1 MAESSNLQLIAREIL
16 VSASHEELA
25 MIVDNLF
32 KRQDSHQYKTS
43 RALYDFCVSSNPG
56 CLTLKL
62 LKLYQSSSNGVLR
75 FRSIYQLSETL
86 TDLRNRK
93 LSLDSLYEIKG
104 VLISCLTMEETKA
117 SEFKILRKIVS
128 CVAYNV
134 VDLHKDKWDELG
146 DCILSL
152 ANSEPLKAFHVFIDL
167 PRVYKEFIDKFLETI
182 LQRAENVLLS
192 PVRVQDW
199 SLALQIF
206 VKMWIQLVDTGM
218 KFKKIRALMAARLL
232 SVVKSVIELVNEE
245 EFLVQGLEDF
255 ERFFSREMNSYH
267 YTKDQS
273 HFVLASMIEI
283 EGVVRGTE
291 TKEIV
296 RKIKML
302 VTEPENPAIKP
313 QDGLKYRR
321 DEFESSWYDYLK
333 SLSSLEVLKI
343 FASTDLE
350 DRSREIAIRRVNV
363 LLSDHF
369 SKKAPIDI
377 SEFRIL
383 QSLLISCLKEQGV
396 SDSMFKVL
404 GQVVNHVANE
414 MFVYQYESWDDLR
427 DYFASQSETE
437 FQRAVYIFQ
446 CLTIPLI
453 DDDFLNPVMENLCP
467 VISTRLDPPTELLVD
482 NSCWVLAFT
491 GAFCAISHMIEDPGY
506 AEYVKEIAH
515 KMIDSVRKLVEREME
530 VGLVRRAFRDVETIV
545 KKQLEWYGKLEYK
558 FVKGLLWRLYAIKG
572 MKWERSTIDDA
583 AVTEALELHKIK
595 NRQWAI
601 FKTCAVKGQGLFKII
616 LESFLHFNF
625 VRSQN
630 MNQPMNPNEESYKAL
645 IYDDLCEKIIAP
657 LIQVNDL
664 RKQGV
669 TNLLVC
675 KYNNHC
681 TCHHQR
687 W

>member
-1 MAESSNLQLIAREIL
+1 MEESSNLPSKAREIL
-16 VSASHEELA
+16 VNPSYEEIA
-25 MIVDNLF
+25 IIVNQLF
-32 KRQDSHQYKTS
+32 MRQDSVQYETS
-43 RALYDFCVSSNPG
+43 RLLYNFWVSHNPS

-62 LKLYQSSSNGVLR
+62 LKVYQSSSNGVLR

-86 TDLRNRK
+86 TDFK
-93 LSLDSLYEIKG
+93 FKPSLDSLYEIKPL
-104 VLISCLTMEETKA
+104 LISFLTNQETKE
-117 SEFKILRKIVS
+117 SDVKILKRIVS

-134 VDLHKDKWDELG
+134 VVLHKDKWDELS
-146 DCILSL
+146 DCILTL

-167 PRVYKEFIDKFLETI
+167 PRVYKEFIDKFLEMI

-192 PVRVQDW
+192 PARVQDW
-199 SLALQIF
+199 SLAFQTF

-218 KFKKIRALMAARLL
+218 NFKKIRALMAARL
-232 SVVKSVIELVNEE
+232 STVVKSVIELVNEEEE

-255 ERFFSREMNSYH
+255 ERFFSRDMNLYH

-302 VTEPENPAIKP
+302 VTEPESSAIKP

-377 SEFRIL
+377 SEFRKL
-383 QSLLISCLKEQGV
+383 QPLLISCLKEEGI
-396 SDSMFKVL
+396 SDSLFKVL

-414 MFVYQYESWDDLR
+414 MFVFHYESWDDLR

-491 GAFCAISHMIEDPGY
+491 SAFCAVIHMIEDPGY
-506 AEYVKEIAH
+506 AESPKEIAY
-515 KMIDSVRKLVEREME
+515 KMIESVRKLVEREME

-545 KKQLEWYGKLEYK
+545 KKQLEWYGKFEYK
-558 FVKGLLWRLYAIKG
+558 FVKGLLWRLYAVKG
-572 MKWERSTIDDA
+572 MKWESKIVLWRINVIVERGVKKVEKELPKEDEFDWLNLRDDDDEDDDDDDEEIYQELALDDA
-583 AVTEALELHKIK
+583 AVTEALELHKI
-595 NRQWAI
+595 R
-601 FKTCAVKGQGLFKII
+601 AVNGQFSK
-616 LESFLHFNF
+616 
-625 VRSQN
+625 
-630 MNQPMNPNEESYKAL
+630 
-645 IYDDLCEKIIAP
+645 
-657 LIQVNDL
+657 
-664 RKQGV
+664 
-669 TNLLVC
+669 LVL
-675 KYNNHC
+675 
-681 TCHHQR
+681 
-687 W
+687 